1 MSYYE
6 PSSLYALQEEK
17 NYLESLG
24 DGDSGV
30 ERDWWGLYKTC
41 QVRRERGVTSLL
53 RKKDTAFITTRE
65 EQWMLTTDQYQLSS
79 IFSAGL

>member
-17 NYLESLG
+17 KYFDSLG

-30 ERDWWGLYKTC
+30 ENDWWGLFKTC
-41 QVRRERGVTSLL
+41 QVRRER
-53 RKKDTAFITTRE
+53 E
-65 EQWMLTTDQYQLSS
+65 
-79 IFSAGL
+79 SAERN

>member
-17 NYLESLG
+17 NYLDSLG

-30 ERDWWGLYKTC
+30 ENDWWGLFKTC
-41 QVRRERGVTSLL
+41 QVRTDRERERERG
-53 RKKDTAFITTRE
+53 TAFTTGE
-65 EQWMLTTDQYQLSS
+65 EQ
-79 IFSAGL
+79 

>member
-17 NYLESLG
+17 NYLDSLG

-30 ERDWWGLYKTC
+30 ENDWWGLFKTC
-41 QVRRERGVTSLL
+41 QVRREKERERGVTQ
-53 RKKDTAFITTRE
+53 E
-65 EQWMLTTDQYQLSS
+65 ETHHRTINVDKYFLCRDAS
-79 IFSAGL
+79 

>member
-17 NYLESLG
+17 NYLDSLG

-30 ERDWWGLYKTC
+30 ENDWWGLFKTC
-41 QVRRERGVTSLL
+41 QVRRQRERERG
-53 RKKDTAFITTRE
+53 TAFTTAGTGT
-65 EQWMLTTDQYQLSS
+65 MNVDNYFLSRTVS
-79 IFSAGL
+79 

>member
-17 NYLESLG
+17 NYLDSLG

-30 ERDWWGLYKTC
+30 ENDWWGLFKTC
-41 QVRRERGVTSLL
+41 QVRRQRG
-53 RKKDTAFITTRE
+53 TAFTTAGTGT
-65 EQWMLTTDQYQLSS
+65 MNVDKYFLSRTVS
-79 IFSAGL
+79 

>member
-17 NYLESLG
+17 NYLDSLG

-30 ERDWWGLYKTC
+30 ENDWWGLFKTC
-41 QVRRERGVTSLL
+41 QVRRERGGLPCRRKHAAEMTPERNIVDSCHFLSLL
-53 RKKDTAFITTRE
+53 
-65 EQWMLTTDQYQLSS
+65 
-79 IFSAGL
+79 